1 MVEMEQFEN
10 PSVYHFPP
18 LSDRFLFTSRWK
30 SLITEGCFRR
40 LTSPLSHNV
49 TPGAGLSG
57 QAEKALQEA
66 RQAGIRHPVI
76 AGAIPFDPGQP
87 SELFIPESYR
97 FIDRKDVVKAAES
110 LPAFSGGEVTG
121 SRLIPEQPAFMAM
134 VSQAIKA
141 MERGEAD
148 KVVLSRLQEIC
159 SHDAIDMTGLMS
171 QIVRQN
177 PDNYHF
183 HLPLSCGTTLLGA
196 SPELLLR
203 KEGENFYSCPL
214 AGSAGRS
221 ADPEEDTLRGR
232 DLMNSVKDRRE
243 HQLVTDDMRRTLQ
256 PVSQTL
262 SVPDVP
268 HLLTTSTLWHLATD
282 IRGTLA
288 KTGTSALSLA
298 AMLHPTP
305 ALSGYPHRQAVE
317 LIKTLEP
324 FRRNL
329 FGGMV
334 GWCDDQGN
342 GEWVVTIRCAT
353 VKDNRVTLFA
363 GAGIIPAS
371 DPSSE
376 WRETGIKLNTM
387 LRAFGLENTQVMA

>member
-10 PSVYHFPP
+10 PSVYDFPS
-18 LSDRFLFTSRWK
+18 LSDRFLFTSRRK
-30 SLITEGCFRR
+30 SLLTDGCFRR
-40 LTSPLSHNV
+40 LTCPLTENG
-49 TPGAGLSG
+49 TPGARFSG
-57 QAEKALQEA
+57 QAEAALHEA
-66 RQAGIRHPVI
+66 RLAGIRHPVI

-97 FIDRKDVVKAAES
+97 FIDRDHLVRAAKTS
-110 LPAFSGGEVTG
+110 PAFSGGEVTG

-134 VSQAIKA
+134 VAQAIEA
-141 MERGEAD
+141 MTRGEAD

-159 SHDAIDMTGLMS
+159 SRDAIDINGLMS

-183 HLPLSCGTTLLGA
+183 HLPLSCGSTLLGA

-203 KEGENFYSCPL
+203 KEGEHFYSCPL

-221 ADPEEDTLRGR
+221 ADPAEDMLRGR
-232 DLMNSVKDRRE
+232 ALMNSEKDRRE
-243 HQLVTDDMRRTLQ
+243 HQLVTDDMRKTLQ

-282 IRGTLA
+282 IRGTLRH
-288 KTGTSALSLA
+288 TDTSALSLA
-298 AMLHPTP
+298 ALLHPTP
-305 ALSGYPHRQAVE
+305 ALSGYPHRQALD
-317 LIKTLEP
+317 LIRTLEP
-324 FRRNL
+324 FNRKL

-353 VKDNRVTLFA
+353 VKEKTVTLFA

-371 DPSSE
+371 DPDSE

-387 LRAFGLENTQVMA
+387 LRAFGLESTER

>member
-10 PSVYHFPP
+10 PSVYDFPS

-30 SLITEGCFRR
+30 SLLTDGCFRR
-40 LTSPLSHNV
+40 LTSPVIGND
-49 TPGAGLSG
+49 LSG
-57 QAEKALQEA
+57 AQFSAQAETAFREA
-66 RQAGIRHPVI
+66 RLAGIRHPVI

-87 SELFIPESYR
+87 SELFIPESCR
-97 FIDRKDVVKAAES
+97 FIDRDQLVRAAKTF
-110 LPAFSGGEVTG
+110 PAFSGGEVTG
-121 SRLIPEQPAFMAM
+121 SRLIPDQPAFMTM
-134 VSQAIKA
+134 VSRAIEA
-141 MERGEAD
+141 MKRGEAD

-159 SHDAIDMTGLMS
+159 SRDAIDMTGLMT

-183 HLPLSCGTTLLGA
+183 HLPLSCGATLLGA

-221 ADPEEDTLRGR
+221 TDPAEDSLRGWE
-232 DLMNSVKDRRE
+232 LMNSEKDRRE

-282 IRGTLA
+282 IRGTLHHPH
-288 KTGTSALSLA
+288 TSALSLA
-298 AMLHPTP
+298 ALLHPTP
-305 ALSGYPHRQAVE
+305 ALSGYPHRQALD

-324 FRRNL
+324 FNRQL

-353 VKDNRVTLFA
+353 VKEKTVTLFA

-371 DPSSE
+371 DPYSE

-387 LRAFGLENTQVMA
+387 LRAFGLERTER